1 MNPTLGNLTD
11 LFKHAGKIKEL
22 AEKARDAMGRL
33 EVEGSSGGGEVVA
46 KVNGRFEV
54 LSIRINP
61 ALIAG
66 GDHELVEDLVT
77 AAVNQA
83 MTKAREEA
91 ARSMQS
97 LGGGLPIPDL
107 SSLFGASK

>member
-1 MNPTLGNLTD
+1 VNPTLGNLTD
-11 LFKHAGKIKEL
+11 LFKHAGKIREL
-22 AEKARDAMGRL
+22 ADKARESLARL
-33 EVEGSSGGGEVVA
+33 EAEGSSGGGEVVA
-46 KVNGRFEV
+46 RVNGRFEL
-54 LSIRINP
+54 LSLRIEP
-61 ALIAG
+61 KLLAS
-66 GDHELVEDLVT
+66 GDHELLEDLVV

-107 SSLFGASK
+107 SSLFGGSK